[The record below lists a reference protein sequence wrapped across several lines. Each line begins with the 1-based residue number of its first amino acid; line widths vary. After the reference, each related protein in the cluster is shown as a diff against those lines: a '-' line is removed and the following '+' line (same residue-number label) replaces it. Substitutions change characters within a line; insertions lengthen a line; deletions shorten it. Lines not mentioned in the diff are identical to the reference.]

1 MRWIVN
7 YSFVV
12 EQERVIEA
20 PTYDMAY
27 DIATRA
33 GRNQFGRTFELID
46 VYPEDEDNRW

>member
-7 YSFVV
+7 YSFVI

-20 PTYDMAY
+20 PTYDMAR

-33 GRNQFGRTFELID
+33 GRKQFGRTFELID
-46 VYPEDEDNRW
+46 VYPEDEDPA